1 MFNEKT
7 AFSWPVVGSI
17 VACAVVLGGG
27 KMHLDTLQ
35 RDHDLLRA
43 RVDLLEHQQGAD
55 RSQLHAQGATLA
67 EVKTVLHGLRD
78 DIRDALR
85 RGIRPVSESE

>member
-1 MFNEKT
+1 MT
-7 AFSWPVVGSI
+7 ALVV
-17 VACAVVLGGG
+17 CAVVAGGG
-27 KMHLDTLQ
+27 KMHLETIQ

-55 RSQLHAQGATLA
+55 RSQLHAQGATLT
-67 EVKTVLHGLRD
+67 EVKAVLTGLRD

-85 RGIRPVSESE
+85 RGIRPASHAE